1 MRRAFKAVFYIRGN
15 YVNKEGKSAIMI
27 RICLDGS
34 RIPVGTTGISIE
46 PEKWDSKR
54 QQVRGRTTEVL
65 HFNKSL
71 DGIRSELEAISDK
84 LEKESK
90 LTLERVKSVYH
101 GIDED
106 KSTIGKLFE
115 SYINNVKDQVGVSL
129 SQTSLRKYQLCQ
141 KRFMEMLEKKHHCKD
156 MSLKELNPVVV
167 QDYKN
172 YLMTDIRMCNNTAV
186 KTLKTFKTVVLY
198 GIKLGGH
205 PQGSILGCPYALG
218 CS

>member
-65 HFNKSL
+65 HFTKTL

-84 LEKESK
+84 LEKEGK
-90 LTLERVKSVYH
+90 LTLERIKSVYH
-101 GIDED
+101 GI
-106 KSTIGKLFE
+106 
-115 SYINNVKDQVGVSL
+115 VG
-129 SQTSLRKYQLCQ
+129 RK
-141 KRFMEMLEKKHHCKD
+141 
-156 MSLKELNPVVV
+156 
-167 QDYKN
+167 
-172 YLMTDIRMCNNTAV
+172 A
-186 KTLKTFKTVVLY
+186 
-198 GIKLGGH
+198 
-205 PQGSILGCPYALG
+205 
-218 CS
+218 